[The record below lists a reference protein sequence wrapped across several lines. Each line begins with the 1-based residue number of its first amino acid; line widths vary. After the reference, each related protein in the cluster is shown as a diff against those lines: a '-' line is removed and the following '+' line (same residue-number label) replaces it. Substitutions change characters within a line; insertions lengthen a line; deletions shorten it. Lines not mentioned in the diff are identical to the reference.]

1 MSPVTKAALL
11 IGGGLTA
18 VLAAPVLIVA
28 SLLPNHTSTGFFG
41 ACAELRGA
49 RAGIV
54 PDPPSSPP
62 TPDDVL
68 LRISRTATTLGYGRQ
83 GETVAAAISIRATG
97 LANAANP
104 AVPATER
111 YAHSA
116 VIDAGIGALGLPPS
130 WGSPAELMTPE
141 VATALVMDQMV
152 NQISQWRDT
161 DPAQIAA
168 QLLGGTAEDYHAATA
183 AASARLSAR
192 PAPAVPAPG
201 PILIPAG
208 DVAPAPAA
216 ATLRPTAVA
225 SPTPAA
231 PPSAALSV
239 DQARRAAQQNPAA
252 AACAS
257 ALTTIVPPAAPG
269 PNPRGAALA
278 AAATATLGSEVT
290 RPVSAEFVADLLA
303 EHAVTVPATIAA
315 QIATGWSVTEPAA
328 GDLVFVDISADQGPH
343 LVGIAVD
350 TSTMVTVFPGR
361 SYPESA
367 PIGPN
372 RLIRRLEVRAA

>member
-1 MSPVTKAALL
+1 MSSVTKAALL

-41 ACAELRGA
+41 ACAELRGT

-83 GETVAAAISIRATG
+83 GETVGAAISIRVTG

-116 VIDAGIGALGLPPS
+116 VIDTGIGALGLPPS

-152 NQISQWRDT
+152 NQIPQWRDT

-168 QLLGGTAEDYHAATA
+168 QLLGGTAEDYHAATDA
-183 AASARLSAR
+183 AAARLSAL
-192 PAPAVPAPG
+192 PAPAVPARG

-216 ATLRPTAVA
+216 ALRPTAVA
-225 SPTPAA
+225 SPTPSA

-257 ALTTIVPPAAPG
+257 ALTTIVPPPAPG

-315 QIATGWSVTEPAA
+315 QITTGWSVTEPAA

>member
-1 MSPVTKAALL
+1 MSSVAKAALL

-18 VLAAPVLIVA
+18 VLAAPVLIIA
-28 SLLPNHTSTGFFG
+28 SLLPNHTTTSFFG
-41 ACAELRGA
+41 ACAELRGT
-49 RAGIV
+49 RSGIV
-54 PDPPSSPP
+54 PAPPSTPP

-83 GETVAAAISIRATG
+83 GETVAVAISIRATG

-116 VIDAGIGALGLPPS
+116 VINTGIGALGLPPS

-152 NQISQWRDT
+152 NQIPQWRDT

-168 QLLGGTAEDYHAATA
+168 QLLGGIAEDYHGA
-183 AASARLSAR
+183 AADAAARLSAL
-192 PAPAVPAPG
+192 PAPAPTPSA

-208 DVAPAPAA
+208 DVLPTPA
-216 ATLRPTAVA
+216 TTRPTAA
-225 SPTPAA
+225 PSPSTA
-231 PPSAALSV
+231 PPAALSV
-239 DQARRAAQQNPAA
+239 EQARRAVHHNPAA

-257 ALTTIVPPAAPG
+257 ALTTNVPPPAPG
-269 PNPRGAALA
+269 PNPRGATLA
-278 AAATATLGSEVT
+278 AAAIAAIGSEIP
-290 RPVSAEFVADLLA
+290 RPAAAEFVADLLA
-303 EHAVTVPATIAA
+303 DHAVALPDSIAA
-315 QIATGWSVTEPAA
+315 QIATGWTAAAPSA

-350 TSTMVTVFPGR
+350 PSTMVTVLPGR
-361 SYPESA
+361 SHPEST